1 MEHQD
6 WRPVTI
12 GNKKNDTPKRPSRP
26 PVFSLSQKL
35 NEANDVTEIND
46 IKKKAVTKFGIKIQ
60 QIRLAKGYNQKQ
72 FAKFLDLSEKVIKD
86 YEADRIQP
94 EGHIRSRIMRKTGCK
109 L

>member
-12 GNKKNDTPKRPSRP
+12 GNKKNDTPQKRPSRP
-26 PVFSLSQKL
+26 PVISLSQKL
-35 NEANDVTEIND
+35 DAANDVTEIND
-46 IKKKAVTKFGIKIQ
+46 KKKITKFGVKIQ

-72 FAKFLDLSEKVIKD
+72 FANFLDLSEKVIKD